1 MYLLKKKIV
10 KLTKKRLV
18 PNRLKRAAPT
28 VSTVSTLSIVSKGGK
43 KLKNKKLILIIF
55 LIVLL
60 IFVFLLKDNIL
71 KIMYQKQYQEV
82 VSIYQEKYKV
92 EENLIFAVIKAESN
106 FDNDAISHR
115 SAIGLMQL
123 MEETA
128 KDVARKN
135 AIELNAENGKEALT
149 DVYKNIEI
157 GTCYLATLLQRYG
170 NKEVALAAY
179 NAGIGTVDRLD

>member
-1 MYLLKKKIV
+1 
-10 KLTKKRLV
+10 
-18 PNRLKRAAPT
+18 
-28 VSTVSTLSIVSKGGK
+28 
-43 KLKNKKLILIIF
+43 
-55 LIVLL
+55 
-60 IFVFLLKDNIL
+60 
-71 KIMYQKQYQEV
+71 MYQKQYQEV

-106 FDNDAISHR
+106 FDKDAISNR

-149 DVYKNIEI
+149 DVNKNIEI

>member
-1 MYLLKKKIV
+1 
-10 KLTKKRLV
+10 
-18 PNRLKRAAPT
+18 
-28 VSTVSTLSIVSKGGK
+28 
-43 KLKNKKLILIIF
+43 
-55 LIVLL
+55 
-60 IFVFLLKDNIL
+60 
-71 KIMYQKQYQEV
+71 MYQKQYQEV

-106 FDNDAISHR
+106 FDKDAISNR

>member
-1 MYLLKKKIV
+1 MIANE
-10 KLTKKRLV
+10 T
-18 PNRLKRAAPT
+18 
-28 VSTVSTLSIVSKGGK
+28 KGGK
-43 KLKNKKLILIIF
+43 KLKNKKLIVVIF

-71 KIMYQKQYQEV
+71 KIMYPKKYQEV

-106 FDNDAISHR
+106 FDKDAISNR

-135 AIELNAENGKEALT
+135 AIELNSENEREALT

-157 GTCYLATLLQRYG
+157 GTCYLATLLQKYG